1 MTAEP
6 RRVASSETAP
16 EPPPAPAPPA
26 LELRDVTVG
35 YGRAI
40 ILRDVSLTVPAGSV
54 VELLGPN
61 GGGKTTLLRTGA
73 GLLRP
78 RTGDVFCLGTT
89 VTRAAPNK
97 RARAGMC
104 LIPEGRGIFRS
115 LTVREN
121 LRVFAGAQGGSGNM
135 SEVIERAI
143 AVFPALTDRMGDIAG
158 RLSGGQQQMLA
169 LARAYLGQARVVM
182 LDEVSMGLAPR
193 IVDEIFESLH
203 RLKAEGHSVLLVE
216 QYVHKALEMSDYVYV
231 LARGQIV
238 YHKPA
243 AGVDPEAIHQQ
254 YLGRA

>member
-26 LELRDVTVG
+26 LELRDVTAG

-54 VELLGPN
+54 VALLGPN

-158 RLSGGQQQMLA
+158 SLA
-169 LARAYLGQARVVM
+169 ASSRCWRWPAPTSAGPVSSCWTRF
-182 LDEVSMGLAPR
+182 SMGLAPR